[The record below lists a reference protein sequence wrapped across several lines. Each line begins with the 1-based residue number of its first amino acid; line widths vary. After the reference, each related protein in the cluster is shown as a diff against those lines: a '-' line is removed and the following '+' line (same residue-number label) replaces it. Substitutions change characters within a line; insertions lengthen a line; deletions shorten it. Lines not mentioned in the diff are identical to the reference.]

1 MSLVLT
7 GVPVLVVD
15 GPDAAVAAELLRD
28 QGAVP
33 TIGTATGDTRVALVR
48 VPAGTPPAAAVEA
61 LAWATA
67 HGVPV
72 DDRRGAAVS
81 ALDAEALPAHSVHSA
96 AESTAGSVTL
106 VGGGPG
112 DAELVTVAGTRA
124 VRAADVVLTD
134 HLGAVAL
141 AEEAAERGAEVIDV
155 AKIPYSTQVPQ
166 ERINVL
172 MIDRAKAGKHV
183 VRLKGGDAYIFG
195 RGHEEVQACA
205 AAGIPVRVIPGV
217 TSVTSAPAAAGISL
231 THRGLNHDVTVVS
244 GHVPPGHAKSLVNW
258 SAVAG
263 LTGTLVLI
271 MAMRHA
277 GAIAAELIDRG
288 RDGETPA
295 VVVEQAST
303 PQQRVTEATLVTL
316 GETIERE
323 GLGSPAIIIVG
334 EAAARRI
341 DVTGQLN

>member
-33 TIGTATGDTRVALVR
+33 TVGAAPTDTHVALVR
-48 VPAGTPPAAAVEA
+48 VPADTPPAAAADA
-61 LAWATA
+61 LDWASA

-72 DDRRGAAVS
+72 DDRRGAGEMPSEPGTGS
-81 ALDAEALPAHSVHSA
+81 ARGTHPVADSGV
-96 AESTAGSVTL
+96 GSVTL

-112 DAELVTVAGTRA
+112 DADLVTVAGTRA
-124 VRAADVVLTD
+124 VREADVVLTD
-134 HLGAVAL
+134 HLGAVVL
-141 AEEAAERGAEVIDV
+141 AEDAAERGAEVIDV

-166 ERINVL
+166 ERINAL
-172 MIDRAKAGKHV
+172 MIDRATAGKHV

-195 RGHEEVQACA
+195 RGHEEVVACA
-205 AAGIPVRVIPGV
+205 EAGIPVRVIPGV

-277 GAIAAELIDRG
+277 GTIAAELIDRG
-288 RDGETPA
+288 RDGATPA
-295 VVVEQAST
+295 LVVEHAST
-303 PQQRVTEATLVTL
+303 PQQRVTDATLATL

-323 GLGSPAIIIVG
+323 GLGSPAIIVIG
-334 EAAARRI
+334 EAAARRV
-341 DVTGQLN
+341 DAAGQFS

>member
-7 GVPVLVVD
+7 GVAVLVVD
-15 GPDAAVAAELLRD
+15 GPEAGVVAELLRD

-33 TIGTATGDTRVALVR
+33 TIGTPTADTRAALVR
-48 VPAGTPPAAAVEA
+48 VPAGTASADAATA
-61 LAWATA
+61 LQWASA

-72 DDRRGAAVS
+72 DDRRGRTDVPVVRTR
-81 ALDAEALPAHSVHSA
+81 DGVGEQ
-96 AESTAGSVTL
+96 AGSVTL

-112 DAELVTVAGTRA
+112 DADLVTVAGARA
-124 VRAADVVLTD
+124 VREADVILTD

-166 ERINVL
+166 DRINELLVEH
-172 MIDRAKAGKHV
+172 ASAGRRV

-195 RGHEEVQACA
+195 RGHEEVQACV
-205 AAGIPVRVIPGV
+205 AAGIPVQVIPGV
-217 TSVTSAPAAAGISL
+217 TSVTSAPAAAGVSL

-244 GHVPPGHAKSLVNW
+244 GHLPPGHAKSLVNW

-271 MAMRHA
+271 MAMRNA
-277 GAIAAELIDRG
+277 GAIADELMRQG
-288 RDGETPA
+288 RDGGTPA
-295 VVVEQAST
+295 VVVEHAST
-303 PQQRVTEATLVTL
+303 PDQRVSEATLATL
-316 GETIERE
+316 GETIRRE
-323 GLGSPAIIIVG
+323 GLGSPAIIVVG
-334 EAAARRI
+334 EAAGRRI
-341 DVTGQLN
+341 DTAGQVS

>member
-1 MSLVLT
+1 MSLLLT
-7 GVPVLVVD
+7 GVPVFVVD
-15 GPDAAVAAELLRD
+15 GPDAAVAVELLRD
-28 QGAVP
+28 RGAVP
-33 TIGTATGDTRVALVR
+33 VTGTVPPPAGVGLVH
-48 VPAGTPPAAAVEA
+48 VPAGTAPEDAAAA
-61 LAWATA
+61 LEWAAA

-72 DDRRGAAVS
+72 DDRRGAGEDTAVPG
-81 ALDAEALPAHSVHSA
+81 ATTTGV
-96 AESTAGSVTL
+96 GSVTL

-112 DAELVTVAGTRA
+112 DAGLVTVAGTRA
-124 VRAADVVLTD
+124 VREADVVLTD

-166 ERINVL
+166 DRINEL
-172 MIDRAKAGKHV
+172 MIDRAKAGRRV

-195 RGHEEVQACA
+195 RGHEEVRACVD
-205 AAGIPVRVIPGV
+205 AGIPVRVIPGV

-271 MAMRHA
+271 MAVRNA
-277 GAIAAELIDRG
+277 GAIAAELIRRG
-288 RDGETPA
+288 RDGDVPA
-295 VVVEQAST
+295 VVVEHAST
-303 PQQRVTEATLVTL
+303 PQQRVTPATLATL
-316 GETIERE
+316 AETIERE
-323 GLGSPAIIIVG
+323 GLGSPAIIVVG

-341 DVTGQLN
+341 DG

>member
-1 MSLVLT
+1 MSLLLT
-7 GVPVLVVD
+7 GVPVFVVD
-15 GPDAAVAAELLRD
+15 GPHAAVAVELLRD
-28 QGAVP
+28 RGAVP
-33 TIGTATGDTRVALVR
+33 VTGTVPEASGVGLVH
-48 VPAGTPPAAAVEA
+48 VPAGTDPEAADVA
-61 LAWATA
+61 LEWAAT

-72 DDRRGAAVS
+72 DDRRGAGEGTATPR
-81 ALDAEALPAHSVHSA
+81 AATPGTGASVGGGV
-96 AESTAGSVTL
+96 GSVTL

-112 DAELVTVAGTRA
+112 DADLVTVAGTRA
-124 VRAADVVLTD
+124 VREADVVLAD

-166 ERINVL
+166 DRINEL
-172 MIDRAKAGKHV
+172 MIDRAKAGLRV

-195 RGHEEVQACA
+195 RGHEEVRACVD
-205 AAGIPVRVIPGV
+205 AGIPVRVIPGV

-244 GHVPPGHAKSLVNW
+244 GHLPPGHAKSLVNW

-271 MAMRHA
+271 MAVRNA
-277 GAIAAELIDRG
+277 GAIAAELIRRG
-288 RDGETPA
+288 RDGDVPA
-295 VVVEQAST
+295 VVVEHAST
-303 PQQRVTEATLVTL
+303 PSQRVTAATLATL
-316 GETIERE
+316 GETIVRE
-323 GLGSPAIIIVG
+323 GLGSPAIIVVG

-341 DVTGQLN
+341 DG